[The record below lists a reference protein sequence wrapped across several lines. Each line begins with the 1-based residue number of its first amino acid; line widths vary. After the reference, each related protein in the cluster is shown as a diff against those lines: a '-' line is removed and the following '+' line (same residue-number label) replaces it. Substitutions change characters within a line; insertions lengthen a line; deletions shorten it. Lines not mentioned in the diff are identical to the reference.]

1 MIAHSSEDMGD
12 PMSRL
17 NIPITKPEDKN
28 ENLKK
33 HGKLIRPRVPGMLA
47 TSLPK
52 SSKCLTV

>member
-1 MIAHSSEDMGD
+1 MGD